1 MAALRNRFVSYRAST
16 FGPGIQLCSPACS
29 SSCCDDAAARSFRR
43 LKPVHRMLDWW
54 NRPSWNNASLKRS
67 LSLCRLFPPT
77 FPMLFLYY
85 YFITYFRR
93 FTQESRVCWLAISER
108 FRNVLLF
115 FFTFKQSR
123 ESSDYDRI
131 CVIITNGI
139 VSTNIEDT
147 LIVGTICIDMYT
159 RVYTFAQDCV
169 FSRDEW
175 NFSSYDQLD
184 Y

>member
-85 YFITYFRR
+85 FYVFSVFHTRV
-93 FTQESRVCWLAISER
+93 ESLLICER

-115 FFTFKQSR
+115 FFTFKHR

-131 CVIITNGI
+131 CAVIITNGI

>member
-1 MAALRNRFVSYRAST
+1 MRPRVPFGDWSRYIGCWIGGTGHRGIMRRWNVRCLCVAFSLLRF
-16 FGPGIQLCSPACS
+16 QC
-29 SSCCDDAAARSFRR
+29 
-43 LKPVHRMLDWW
+43 
-54 NRPSWNNASLKRS
+54 
-67 LSLCRLFPPT
+67 
-77 FPMLFLYY
+77 
-85 YFITYFRR
+85 YFYIIFTYFRC